1 MSAPHELVK
10 MCVED
15 ICCPVFLKADT
26 KVKHSN
32 ITIFWNKKK
41 CVDMQKEKIK
51 QSDQIKLSFSGNK
64 IVLKLQ
70 YFF

>member
-32 ITIFWNKKK
+32 ITIFWNEKK
-41 CVDMQKEKIK
+41 CIDNSKGE
-51 QSDQIKLSFSGNK
+51 NK
-64 IVLKLQ
+64 AVGSNKVIFQWK
-70 YFF
+70 